1 MRALL
6 QSLSLRLGL
15 TFALVSSALLG
26 SVGLY
31 LYQSLQ
37 REIAWRDDQAL
48 LGRLERVQLLL
59 ENSPD
64 LGAPTDRPELY
75 ANMLGNTQHFL
86 WVHDSAGRTLVSIN
100 PANLDLPRLPATA
113 KPTFYQDPAERYRL
127 ATQQISVNQRSLTLT
142 AGHLLSEQQMMLAAY
157 RSNLITVLGAG
168 SLLIF
173 CLGFWIS
180 QRGLRPLR
188 RLAQQA
194 AAIDSEHLHL
204 RLDATLGYSELDTL
218 VGSFNQTLQR
228 LEDGFEQLSR
238 FSGDLAHEMRTPLNN
253 LVGQT
258 QQSLSQSRSADQYEA
273 LLESNLEEFER
284 LTRMIDSLLFLAR
297 CVHPRQQLALQP
309 TDLHSAVAR
318 LCEYFEGMAEE
329 QQLTLC
335 NQCAGQLTVEP
346 ELLTR
351 ALANLIANALRHADP
366 DSVITLASREDATH
380 IHLSVHNQGKGI
392 AAEHLPLLFE
402 RFYRADPSRSQPGD
416 SGGLGL
422 SIVEAIMHLHGGGAS
437 VANTAS
443 GVTFEL
449 HFPKATPTTGK

>member
-1 MRALL
+1 MKSVLN
-6 QSLSLRLGL
+6 SLSLRLGL
-15 TFALVSSALLG
+15 TFALVSTLLLG
-26 SVGLY
+26 SIGVY

-37 REIAWRDDQAL
+37 REIGWRDDQAL

-64 LGAPTDRPELY
+64 LDTPTDRPELY

-86 WVHDSAGRTLVSIN
+86 WVHDSNGRTLVSIN
-100 PANLDLPRLPATA
+100 PARLEVPQLSATA
-113 KPTFYQDPAERYRL
+113 EPRFYQDQADSYRL
-127 ATQQISVNQRSLTLT
+127 VTQKISVNQRPLTLT
-142 AGHLLSEQQMMLAAY
+142 AGHLLSEQQLMLAAY
-157 RSNLITVLGAG
+157 RSNLITVLSAG

-188 RLAQQA
+188 TLAQQA

-204 RLDATLGYSELDTL
+204 RLHTARHHSELDLLVNSLNHTL
-218 VGSFNQTLQR
+218 ER

-258 QQSLSQSRSADQYEA
+258 QQTLSQPRAAEQYEQ

-284 LTRMIDSLLFLAR
+284 LARMIDSLLFLAR
-297 CVHPRQQLALQP
+297 CVQPKQSLALQP
-309 TDLHSAVAR
+309 SDLHEMAER
-318 LCEYFEGMAEE
+318 LCEYFEGMAED
-329 QQLTLC
+329 QQLTLI
-335 NQCAGQLTVEP
+335 NQCSGRLVVEP
-346 ELLTR
+346 EMLTR
-351 ALANLIANALRHADP
+351 ALANLIANAIRHAEAG
-366 DSVITLASREDATH
+366 SAITIVSREDATH
-380 IHLSVHNQGKGI
+380 THISVHNQGASI
-392 AAEHLPLLFE
+392 AADHLPRLFE

-422 SIVEAIMHLHGGGAS
+422 SIVEAIMRLHSGTAS

-443 GVTFEL
+443 GVRFEL
-449 HFPKATPTTGK
+449 HFPKAAEVQGR